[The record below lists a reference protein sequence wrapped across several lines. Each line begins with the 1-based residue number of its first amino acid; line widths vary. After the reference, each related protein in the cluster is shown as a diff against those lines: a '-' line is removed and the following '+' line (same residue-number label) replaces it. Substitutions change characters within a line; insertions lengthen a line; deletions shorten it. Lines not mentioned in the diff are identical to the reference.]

1 MRKENCDFE
10 GFGDEVAH
18 QIEYL
23 NDELPDMP
31 GLDES
36 ETASDYPPT
45 FAQSV
50 EEELSKHPKV
60 MGACV
65 VMCSNARSG
74 ATTHAFGV
82 LREYSRPVVQ
92 NFRAWCQRDLR
103 DVLDGFQVHVLARAG
118 RNGFNAL
125 AEHRGNGRVYSRSA

>member
-1 MRKENCDFE
+1 MRKDSFDFE
-10 GFGDEVAH
+10 GFEDEVAH
-18 QIEYL
+18 QIEHL
-23 NDELPDMP
+23 NELPDMP
-31 GLDES
+31 ELEAS
-36 ETASDYPPT
+36 EAAPDYPPT

-65 VMCSNARSG
+65 VMCSNSRSG
-74 ATTHAFGV
+74 ATKHAFVV

-92 NFRAWCQRDLR
+92 NFRAWCQHDLR
-103 DVLDGFQVHVLARAG
+103 DVLDGFQIHVLARAG

-125 AEHRGNGRVYSRSA
+125 SEHKRIGRVYSRSA